1 MEFFWPDLRYGIRLL
16 LKNRGF
22 TLAAVL
28 TLAIGIGANSTVF
41 SWANATL
48 FNPIPGMAGP
58 GEVVQLMRGVPGHAS
73 SVSYPDY
80 LDLRRD
86 NRVFSGYTAFGL
98 VPMSIT
104 AGEKPER
111 LMGTL
116 VSANYFDVLSVKPML
131 GRGFLE
137 SEDGPAGTA
146 PVVVI
151 GYDLWKRRFGGN
163 PLAIGQTIHLNN
175 QTFTIVGVAPPE
187 FQGSYT
193 ALRSEIWIP
202 LAMEPQFN
210 PSGSYLTDRGTTW
223 LSSLGR
229 LKTGVSREQAQ
240 AQMNGVFQSIARENP
255 ISHRGRNQITLFPLW
270 RAPGA
275 NSMFSIV
282 FPILIAIAG
291 AVLLLTCANVA
302 NLMLV
307 RGVSR
312 RQELAIRRSLGASR
326 GRLVSLV
333 LIESMLLSLAG
344 GAAALV
350 LTAWAQG
357 LFMDMAPQSNLPIWV
372 AVHMDRRVLL
382 VTLAVSVA
390 TGVLFGIL
398 PALRASGANPIGV
411 LRTETRSIAGGRQ
424 KARLSS
430 ALAVVQ
436 ISLSLVLLASAS
448 LFIRSMKKAQTVNPG
463 FNPDHVLVASY
474 DLFPNGYTR
483 EKGIA
488 LHRQLLEKIE
498 SLPGVRGAALADWVP
513 MGFSASSDEFS
524 PEGYVSKPHE
534 SVEAGIAIVSPN
546 YFRVMEIPIVAGR
559 EFAAQDGPGGEPV
572 VVVNQTIAQLYWP
585 GQDAVGKR
593 IRIQGE
599 WRKIVGIA
607 QNSDYYGLHD
617 PPERFLYFP
626 LDQMY
631 SPEVTLHVRTAGDP
645 GAALTAVAQAL
656 QDLSPGLPLFDV
668 GTLRGRIQA
677 ASTIQRV
684 AGASAGVLGILA
696 LLLAAVGIYGVIAFS
711 TNQRAREIG
720 IRVAL
725 GAKHGDVL
733 RLVLGG
739 GAKLALLGIAL
750 GTVAALALARLISS
764 LLFGVSAVDPLTFIT
779 IPILLA
785 GVTLL
790 ASYLPARR
798 ATRVDPLVALH
809 YE

>member
-1 MEFFWPDLRYGIRLL
+1 MDFFWRDLRFGVRLL

-48 FNPIPGMAGP
+48 LNPIPGMAAP
-58 GEVVQLMRGVPGHAS
+58 GEVVELMRGVPGHAS
-73 SVSYPDY
+73 SISYPDY

-86 NRVFSGYTAFGL
+86 NSVFSGYTAFGL

-116 VSANYFDVLSVKPML
+116 VSANYFDVLRVKPMF

-137 SEDGPAGTA
+137 SEDGSAGAA
-146 PVVVI
+146 PVAVI

-163 PLAIGQTIHLNN
+163 PLAIGQTIHFNN
-175 QTFTIVGVAPPE
+175 HPFTIVGVAPPE

-210 PSGSYLTDRGTTW
+210 PTGSYLTDRGTTW
-223 LSSLGR
+223 LNSLGR
-229 LKTGVSREQAQ
+229 LKPGVSREQAQ
-240 AQMNGVFQSIARENP
+240 AEMNGVFQSIARENP
-255 ISHRGRNQITLFPLW
+255 DTHRGRNEITLFPLW

-326 GRLVSLV
+326 GRLVGLV

-350 LTAWAQG
+350 LTEWAQG
-357 LFMDMAPQSNLPIWV
+357 FFMDMAPQSNLPIWV

-382 VTLAVSVA
+382 ITLAVSVA

-411 LRTETRSIAGGRQ
+411 LRTETRSVAGGRQ
-424 KARLSS
+424 KARLSG

-448 LFIRSMKKAQTVNPG
+448 LFIRSMKKAQTVYPG

-483 EKGIA
+483 EKGSA
-488 LHRQLLEKIE
+488 LHGQLLEKVE

-513 MGFSASSDEFS
+513 MGFSASSDEFA

-559 EFAAQDGPGGEPV
+559 EFAAHDGPGGEPV

-631 SPEVTLHVRTAGDP
+631 SPEITLHVRTVGDP

-656 QDLSPGLPLFDV
+656 HDLSPGLPLFDV

-684 AGASAGVLGILA
+684 AGASAGVLGVLA

-711 TNQRAREIG
+711 TKQRAREIG

-725 GAKHGDVL
+725 GAQRGDVL
-733 RLVLGG
+733 KLVLSG
-739 GAKLALLGIAL
+739 GAKLAMIGIAL
-750 GTVAALALARLISS
+750 GTVAAFALARLISS
-764 LLFGVSAVDPLTFIT
+764 LLFGVSAGDPLTFIT

-798 ATRVDPLVALH
+798 ATRVDPLIALH